1 MKKHGVKKMVVGSS
15 AQNSAPN
22 FYEDFFAQMSPPLNF
37 PPMQHDRQKQ
47 WQIIHS
53 PLLLFA
59 VERALLSQLE
69 HCFGWLLCRLWQ
81 FALSGYHLNMVEFAI
96 IQPDLSFMIAGGHPV
111 VTFRYKQHLY
121 NCIWQCNK

>member
-22 FYEDFFAQMSPPLNF
+22 YDEEIFAQMSPPLNF
-37 PPMQHDRQKQ
+37 SPMQHGRQKQ

-53 PLLLFA
+53 PFLLFA
-59 VERALLSQLE
+59 GIALTVRTLLWVAS
-69 HCFGWLLCRLWQ
+69 FGNLLFQ
-81 FALSGYHLNMVEFAI
+81 VEFAI